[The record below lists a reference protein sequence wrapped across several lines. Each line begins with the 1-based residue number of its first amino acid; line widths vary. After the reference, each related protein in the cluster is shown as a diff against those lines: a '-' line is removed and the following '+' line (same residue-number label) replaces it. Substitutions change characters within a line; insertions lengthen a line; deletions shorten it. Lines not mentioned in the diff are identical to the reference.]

1 MVQGLG
7 QLLDRDVQGNG
18 LLLAVQP
25 FPQEFVVLL
34 NQADAPFSFAL
45 DGWVA
50 DKATNGSF
58 SKDFAKFSK
67 RDSGIHAAKL
77 G

>member
-7 QLLDRDVQGNG
+7 QFLDRDVQSNR

-25 FPQEFVVLL
+25 GPQELVVLL
-34 NQADAPFSFAL
+34 NQAYAPFAL
-45 DGWVA
+45 AFDGRVA
-50 DKATNGSF
+50 DESANGSF

-67 RDSGIHAAKL
+67 RDRVIHAAKL